1 MLKVEGLKKMYGRM
15 AALDGLC
22 MHVKEGA
29 LYGFVGPN
37 GAGKTTTIK
46 ILTGLLLPD
55 EGTVVVDGMDAM
67 KDPGK
72 VMEKIGYVPDFF
84 GVYDNLK
91 VWEYMELFSACG
103 GLYGLNA
110 RKRSRDLLEQ
120 VGLGEKT
127 EYYVDGL
134 SRGMKQR
141 LCLARAL
148 IHNPPI
154 LVMDEPTSGLD
165 PGTRYEFKEIL
176 KDLREQGKTVVI
188 SSHILSELSEV
199 CTDIGIVEQGKMVVE
214 GSIDDIL
221 NQINV
226 RSPLLITVCRNKEQA
241 LNLLRAH
248 PYVETIAIRQNDIM
262 VGFTGEQEDEAML
275 LKQLIEAGVLV
286 GGFVRERGNLESVFL
301 QIINHEERMV
311 LISEN

>member
-22 MHVKEGA
+22 MHVKKGA

-55 EGTVVVDGMDAM
+55 GGTVIVDGLDAM

-301 QIINHEERMV
+301 QIINHEEGMV

>member
-15 AALDGLC
+15 AALDGLN
-22 MHVKEGA
+22 MHVKAGA

-55 EGTVVVDGMDAM
+55 GGSVTVDGIDAM
-67 KDPGK
+67 REPGK

-110 RKRSRDLLEQ
+110 RKRSGDLLEQ
-120 VGLGEKT
+120 VGLGEKAD
-127 EYYVDGL
+127 YYVDGL

-148 IHNPPI
+148 LHNPPI

-176 KDLREQGKTVVI
+176 KELREQGKTVVI

-199 CTDIGIVEQGKMVVE
+199 CTDIGIVEQGKMVLE
-214 GSIDDIL
+214 GSIYDIL

-226 RSPLLITVCRNKEQA
+226 RSPLLITVCRNKDLA
-241 LNLLRAH
+241 LRLLRAH

-262 VGFTGEQEDEAML
+262 VGFTGEQEDEALL
-275 LKQLIEAGVLV
+275 LKQLVEAGVMV
-286 GGFVRERGNLESVFL
+286 CGFVRERGNLESVFL
-301 QIINHEERMV
+301 QIINHDERMV

>member
-1 MLKVEGLKKMYGRM
+1 MLKIENLKKMFGPM

-22 MHVKEGA
+22 MHVRPGA

-46 ILTGLLLPD
+46 VLTGLLLPD
-55 EGTVVVDGMDAM
+55 SGSVTVDGIDAM
-67 KDPGK
+67 KEPGR

-176 KDLREQGKTVVI
+176 KELREQNKTVVI

-214 GSIDDIL
+214 GSINDIL

-226 RSPLLITVCRNKEQA
+226 RSPLLISVCRNKEQA

-275 LKQLIEAGVLV
+275 LRQLVEAGVMV
-286 GGFVRERGNLESVFL
+286 CGFVRERGSLESVFL
-301 QIINHEERMV
+301 QIINHEEGMV

>member
-22 MHVKEGA
+22 MHVKKGA

-55 EGTVVVDGMDAM
+55 GGTVIVDGLDAI

-301 QIINHEERMV
+301 QIINHEEGMV